1 MTCRGCSGLVE
12 LEATHLNFNGA
23 RNEDMARLTEYLG
36 DEEFD
41 ALEEVCEGRNAS
53 IAEGLRNRLIGLGYI
68 EDN

>member
-1 MTCRGCSGLVE
+1 
-12 LEATHLNFNGA
+12 
-23 RNEDMARLTEYLG
+23 MARLTEYLG